1 MFNKFEGDSRFVVEG
16 TTVYL
21 LGEVDEKYVLHHC
34 MSYVN
39 RFSCVHFLPASN
51 LKDFGSWYVEVL
63 IKINRRKEEFY
74 GW

>member
-51 LKDFGSWYVEVL
+51 LKDFGS
-63 IKINRRKEEFY
+63 
-74 GW
+74 